1 MTIKATARG
10 ARAIPNTRPPKP
22 PPPRV
27 ALTVTERWYVDC
39 LAALSKHLRRSA
51 SLPELATYVNRA
63 VTPCY
68 VALLRAEKKGYV
80 RRNKTRQF
88 VVVEGAR

>member
-1 MTIKATARG
+1 MTSKATAKGPRSRSV
-10 ARAIPNTRPPKP
+10 AKPPKP

-27 ALTVTERWYVDC
+27 ALTSIERWYVDC
-39 LAALSKHLRRSA
+39 LDALSKHLRRSA
-51 SLPELATYVNRA
+51 SLPELATYVGRA

-80 RRNKTRQF
+80 ARNKARHF
-88 VVVEGAR
+88 VIVEGAK